1 MGRYEQAPQPRFAD
15 EEPDFGYAGSET
27 YMDDRWSDA
36 PMTDDEIFDR
46 QNPSEAQRIE
56 DMSAGNVGLGDPKQ
70 LNREIRKNGGQG

>member
-1 MGRYEQAPQPRFAD
+1 MKSQILA
-15 EEPDFGYAGSET
+15 
-27 YMDDRWSDA
+27 
-36 PMTDDEIFDR
+36 MTDDEIFDR